1 MNTISQGWQDLKTAP
16 VNTLQQ
22 WQEQRWIWFLMSGA
36 AAFLIGSAMG
46 YFQWFLE
53 MDPCEICVYIRFSQF
68 CILFAGLI
76 IAINPN
82 HVVLKVLG
90 LTLAWYGVVQGMMW
104 SIDLSMLHDASHAM
118 DDVMAGG
125 GDLFA
130 AGGGGGACS
139 TEPTF
144 PLGLPL
150 HEWFP
155 YEFQPSGI
163 CGEDDW
169 SLLGLNMAQYCIIA
183 YSVFGVALSAVT
195 FGWISRLTQGHS
207 IVKAH

>member
-1 MNTISQGWQDLKTAP
+1 MSESMLQQGWHSLKSSPIT
-16 VNTLQQ
+16 TLEQ
-22 WQEQRWIWFLMSGA
+22 WQRQRWVWLLMSGA
-36 AAFLIGSAMG
+36 ALFLILSAMG

-53 MDPCEICVYIRFSQF
+53 MDPCEICVYIRFSQM

-76 IAINPN
+76 MAIKPDSTP
-82 HVVLKVLG
+82 LKLVG
-90 LTLAWYGVVQGMMW
+90 MALAWYAVIQGMAW
-104 SIDLSMLHDASHAM
+104 SIDLASLHHSSHAL
-118 DDVMAGG
+118 DSVMAEG

-139 TEPTF
+139 TEPKF
-144 PLGLPL
+144 PLGLPM
-150 HEWFP
+150 HIWFP

-183 YSVFGVALSAVT
+183 YSLFIAALAP
-195 FGWISRLTQGHS
+195 LTGAWLKTL
-207 IVKAH
+207 IKP

>member
-1 MNTISQGWQDLKTAP
+1 MNPITAGFSSLKSAPAQTLSEWQ
-16 VNTLQQ
+16 N
-22 WQEQRWIWFLMSGA
+22 QRWLWLVMSGA
-36 AAFLIGSAMG
+36 ALFLILSAMG

-53 MDPCEICVYIRFSQF
+53 MDPCEKCVYIRYSQF

-76 IAINPN
+76 IAIKPSNN
-82 HVVLKVLG
+82 VLKVIG
-90 LTLAWYGVVQGMMW
+90 LLLAWYGVVQGMAW
-104 SIDLSMLHDASHAM
+104 SIQLNDIHHAAHEL
-118 DDVMAGG
+118 DDVLSSG

-130 AGGGGGACS
+130 AGGGAGSCS
-139 TEPTF
+139 TDPKF

-169 SLLGLNMAQYCIIA
+169 SLLGLNMAEYCIIA
-183 YSVFGVALSAVT
+183 YSIFGICLGAAT
-195 FGWISRLTQGHS
+195 FGWVSKLL
-207 IVKAH
+207 KK

>member
-1 MNTISQGWQDLKTAP
+1 MVAKLFNSFKQAP
-16 VNTLQQ
+16 VLTLQQ
-22 WQEQRWIWFLMSGA
+22 WQEQRAVWLVMSGA
-36 AAFLIGSAMG
+36 ALFLILSAMG

-76 IAINPN
+76 IVINPKLP
-82 HVVLKVLG
+82 VLKFLG
-90 LTLAWYGVVQGMMW
+90 LVLAWYGVIQGMIW
-104 SIDLSMLHDASHAM
+104 SIDLNELHHASHAL
-118 DDVMAGG
+118 DDVMAAG

-130 AGGGGGACS
+130 AGGGEGACS
-139 TEPTF
+139 TEPKF

-183 YSVFGVALSAVT
+183 YTCFALALGAVT
-195 FGWISRLTQGHS
+195 LGTLTALFGTRKPALT
-207 IVKAH
+207 

>member
-1 MNTISQGWQDLKTAP
+1 MSVISKGWQDLSRSP
-16 VNTLQQ
+16 LPTLAQ
-22 WQEQRWIWFLMSGA
+22 WQNQRWLWLLMSGA
-36 AAFLIGSAMG
+36 ALFLILSAMG

-53 MDPCEICVYIRFSQF
+53 MDPCEICVYIRFSQM

-76 IAINPN
+76 IAIQPGNPL
-82 HVVLKVLG
+82 LKLIG
-90 LTLAWYGVVQGMMW
+90 LALAWYAVVQGMIW
-104 SIDLSMLHDASHAM
+104 SIDLAGLHDSSHAL
-118 DDVMAGG
+118 DAVMAEG

-144 PLGLPL
+144 PLGLPM

-183 YSVFGVALSAVT
+183 YAIFIAALAPVT
-195 FGWISRLTQGHS
+195 AGWIHHLRT
-207 IVKAH
+207 K

>member
-1 MNTISQGWQDLKTAP
+1 MNPIKEGFGALKGAP
-16 VNTLQQ
+16 AQTLAQ
-22 WQEQRWIWFLMSGA
+22 WQNQRWLWFVMSGA
-36 AAFLIGSAMG
+36 ALFLILSAMG

-53 MDPCEICVYIRFSQF
+53 MDPCEICVYIRFSQC

-76 IAINPN
+76 IAIQPGNN
-82 HVVLKVLG
+82 ILKVVG
-90 LTLAWYGVVQGMMW
+90 MALAWYGVLQGMAW
-104 SIDLSMLHDASHAM
+104 SIELNALHDSSHAL
-118 DDVMAGG
+118 DDVMATG

-139 TEPTF
+139 TEPHF

-183 YSVFGVALSAVT
+183 YSFFTIGLGAAT
-195 FGWISRLTQGHS
+195 FGWVRNLLN
-207 IVKAH
+207 K